1 MLDEAKQNQFI
12 DLIEN
17 YVYTLV
23 SDHIKELNESEDY
36 ESFDMDE
43 LKQYAKNSIS
53 EWFFEDEDMLSE
65 DVINDQ
71 VVIDDIVDT
80 IFEDIEEACKKESC
94 DCGKPDC
101 PICSKKESCKEG
113 DDSDEDPDKDDDKDD
128 DDDDVDEAAL
138 LTKHKI
144 TKIQSVL
151 DARKRATDP
160 AWKMSRRRTLMKQ
173 AARGGRVVNKKLSK
187 AVKKSYRQGFG
198 KRWEDDEDSMLEN
211 IANSVAEACKKESDS
226 NEKDDIEGEP
236 VNPSK
241 NKKKLVKRLASTAK
255 VQKEAMEESV
265 REALSDIPAFG
276 TLNESESVELTEKFA
291 SLLSEHV
298 DRGIEF
304 VTESLIEEMENFKNE
319 VLIPEY
325 TNKVE
330 GYLSEEMIPHLERNV
345 SDYLDEL
352 VESRIDEIMSTGK
365 VVKSRESLQL
375 EYFAEKLIEMIEEEL
390 QIYPEQEDAVIALE
404 SKCSRL
410 EQSLQEAKVEKI
422 KARNAALELE
432 NKLWIEQNMP
442 SNLSEAGED
451 KLRNMLDE
459 IIAESHTDFISKAE
473 RTISEFITPKKK
485 ELTQNV
491 NESNNNAQRDP
502 LDIVE
507 RTLQFMRR
515 K

>member
-113 DDSDEDPDKDDDKDD
+113 DDDDEDPDKDDDKDD
-128 DDDDVDEAAL
+128 GDDDVDEAAL

-173 AARGGRVVNKKLSK
+173 AARGGRVVNK
-187 AVKKSYRQGFG
+187 
-198 KRWEDDEDSMLEN
+198 N
-211 IANSVAEACKKESDS
+211 
-226 NEKDDIEGEP
+226 GEP
-236 VNPSK
+236 VAGAAVMVKGDTSIGTMTDIDGNFSIECPAPS
-241 NKKKLVKRLASTAK
+241 
-255 VQKEAMEESV
+255 
-265 REALSDIPAFG
+265 
-276 TLNESESVELTEKFA
+276 
-291 SLLSEHV
+291 
-298 DRGIEF
+298 
-304 VTESLIEEMENFKNE
+304 
-319 VLIPEY
+319 VLIFSS
-325 TNKVE
+325 
-330 GYLSEEMIPHLERNV
+330 LSYKDQEMTVTIPVNNLSIELE
-345 SDYLDEL
+345 DDTE
-352 VESRIDEIMSTGK
+352 
-365 VVKSRESLQL
+365 QL
-375 EYFAEKLIEMIEEEL
+375 EEIVVVGYGKQKRETVTGSIATVKGTELRRSPEANLTNSLVGRMPGEKEHSAIH
-390 QIYPEQEDAVIALE
+390 
-404 SKCSRL
+404 SRCL
-410 EQSLQEAKVEKI
+410 
-422 KARNAALELE
+422 
-432 NKLWIEQNMP
+432 
-442 SNLSEAGED
+442 
-451 KLRNMLDE
+451 
-459 IIAESHTDFISKAE
+459 
-473 RTISEFITPKKK
+473 
-485 ELTQNV
+485 
-491 NESNNNAQRDP
+491 
-502 LDIVE
+502 
-507 RTLQFMRR
+507 
-515 K
+515 

>member
-36 ESFDMDE
+36 ESFDMNE

-113 DDSDEDPDKDDDKDD
+113 DDEDDDPDKDDDKD

-160 AWKMSRRRTLMKQ
+160 QYKMSRRRTLMKQ

-198 KRWEDDEDSMLEN
+198 KRWEDEDSMLSD
-211 IANSVAEACKKESDS
+211 IAAGVAEACKKESDA
-226 NEKDDIEGEP
+226 NEKDDVEGTA

-241 NKKKLVKRLASTAK
+241 DKKSVAKRLASTAK

-330 GYLSEEMIPHLERNV
+330 GYLSEEVIPHLEQNV

-352 VESRIDEIMSTGK
+352 VESRIDEIMSKGK

-451 KLRNMLDE
+451 KLRNMLDD
-459 IIAESHTDFISKAE
+459 IITESHTDFVSKAE
-473 RTISEFITPKKK
+473 RTIEEFVTPKKK
-485 ELTQNV
+485 EPTTNI
-491 NESNNNAQRDP
+491 NESNDNAQRDP